1 MTRPPARPRSAGPL
15 MTRPPARTGSAGA
28 VYVSLLG
35 PLTARLDGRELPLG
49 PRKQRLVLATLLAR
63 PNTSVPVGVL
73 TDAVWPDDPPRT
85 ARKNLQVYVSAVR
98 ALLGPAGDGGRD
110 RVVHGCGGYLLR
122 IAEDEL
128 DTLRFGAL
136 ARAGRAAA
144 GRGDLPGA
152 ARLLR
157 EALDLWEGPPL
168 NDLRD
173 SAEVAGEAGRLE
185 ARCLTVFEDW
195 AETEIE
201 LGRAA
206 VAVDGLRDLVERH
219 PLRERLRAAWMTSLH
234 QSGRQAEALA
244 VYDDYRQLM
253 SRELGLEPSP
263 AMAAQYRSM
272 LGRGR
277 EARRP
282 AAPRE
287 AGSAEALPACTGAFT
302 GRRDEL
308 RDLLDVLGGGEERVV
323 VVSGPA
329 GTGKSALAVR
339 AAHLLADRF
348 PDGRVHVRARRE
360 DGTARSRA
368 EVLAELG
375 RLCGVAGGALAEP
388 AGGPAGGPADGPAD
402 VRVATA
408 ALADAWQ
415 GWLAR
420 HRALVVLDD
429 VPDEAAVRGLLP
441 RSGRC
446 SVLVTARGQLAGLAP
461 VHRIALPALADGEAL
476 ELLGKLIGA
485 GRLRTDPAAALRIV
499 RACGALPLAV
509 EVSGMRLAVLRHLP
523 LAEYAARLGDP
534 SAALDELVAGDVSV
548 RERIAS
554 GWRDLADGDRRV
566 LGRLAGF
573 AEDGGFTLDRATAAL
588 GCGERAAIR
597 AVESLIGAGAVT
609 SPAGEV
615 TAHAALYEVPR
626 LLGLYARERETAP
639 DRPGV
644 SARGKEASDLPGGP
658 AEREA
663 SHRPGVPA
671 GREETHDRPGG
682 PAECEAPDRPGVPA
696 EQEEALDRPG
706 RQTERQAPDRPG
718 VPASAL
724 IPG

>member
-1 MTRPPARPRSAGPL
+1 

-28 VYVSLLG
+28 VHVSLLG

-63 PNTSVPVGVL
+63 PNTPVPVGVL

-85 ARKNLQVYVSAVR
+85 ARKNLQVYVSAAR
-98 ALLGPAGDGGRD
+98 TLLGPAGDGGRD

-122 IAEDEL
+122 IAEAEL

-173 SAEVAGEAGRLE
+173 SVGVAEEADRLE

-282 AAPRE
+282 AATRE
-287 AGSAEALPACTGAFT
+287 AGSAGALPACTGAFT

-329 GTGKSALAVR
+329 GAGKSALAVR

-348 PDGRVHVRARRE
+348 PDGRVHVRVRRE

-368 EVLAELG
+368 EVLVELG
-375 RLCGVAGGALAEP
+375 RLCGVAGAAP
-388 AGGPAGGPADGPAD
+388 AGAAGGPADARG
-402 VRVATA
+402 ATA

-420 HRALVVLDD
+420 HRALVVLDG

-441 RSGRC
+441 RSGKC

-485 GRLRTDPAAALRIV
+485 GRLRTDPGAALRIV

-523 LAEYAARLGDP
+523 LAEYAARLDDP

-548 RERIAS
+548 RDRIAS
-554 GWRDLADGDRRV
+554 GWRDLGDGDRWA
-566 LGRLAGF
+566 LGRLAEL
-573 AEDGGFTLDRATAAL
+573 AEDGGFALDRATAAL
-588 GCGERAAIR
+588 GRGERAAIR

-626 LLGLYARERETAP
+626 LLALYAREREAAALPGAP
-639 DRPGV
+639 DRP
-644 SARGKEASDLPGGP
+644 EAPDLPG
-658 AEREA
+658 
-663 SHRPGVPA
+663 V
-671 GREETHDRPGG
+671 
-682 PAECEAPDRPGVPA
+682 
-696 EQEEALDRPG
+696 Q
-706 RQTERQAPDRPG
+706 
-718 VPASAL
+718 ASAL

>member
-1 MTRPPARPRSAGPL
+1 MSRPPVPTAP
-15 MTRPPARTGSAGA
+15 AGA
-28 VYVSLLG
+28 VYFSLLG

-49 PRKQRLVLATLLAR
+49 PRKQRLVLATLLSR
-63 PNTSVPVGVL
+63 PNTPVPVDVL

-85 ARKNLQVYVSAVR
+85 ARKNLQVYVSAAR
-98 ALLGPAGDGGRD
+98 ALLGPAGDGGRE

-122 IAEDEL
+122 IAEGEL
-128 DTLRFGAL
+128 DTLRFGSL

-144 GRGDLPGA
+144 ERGDLPGA

-173 SAEVAGEAGRLE
+173 SAGVAEEADRLE
-185 ARCLTVFEDW
+185 ARCLTVYEDW
-195 AETEIE
+195 AEAEIE

-219 PLRERLRAAWMTSLH
+219 PLRERLRAAWMNSLH

-244 VYDDYRQLM
+244 VFDDYRQLM
-253 SRELGLEPSP
+253 ARELGLEPSP
-263 AMAAQYRSM
+263 AMAALYRSM

-282 AAPRE
+282 SAPRGQ
-287 AGSAEALPACTGAFT
+287 AGPVALPAGTGAFT

-308 RDLLDVLGGGEERVV
+308 RDLLGVLGGGEGRVV

-329 GTGKSALAVR
+329 GAGKSALAVR

-348 PDGRVHVRARRE
+348 PDGRVQVRVRRE

-375 RLCGVAGGALAEP
+375 RLCGAAGAAPGAGQP
-388 AGGPAGGPADGPAD
+388 SGPAAAD
-402 VRVATA
+402 

-415 GWLAR
+415 TWLAR
-420 HRALVVLDD
+420 RRALVVLDD
-429 VPDEAAVRGLLP
+429 VPEEASVRDLLP
-441 RSGRC
+441 RSGAS
-446 SVLVTARGQLAGLAP
+446 SVLVTARGQLPGLAP

-485 GRLRTDPAAALRIV
+485 GRLRTDPGAALRIV
-499 RACGALPLAV
+499 RAGGGLPLAV

-523 LAEYAARLGDP
+523 LAEYADRLDDP
-534 SAALDELVAGDVSV
+534 SGALDELVAGDVSV
-548 RERIAS
+548 RRRIAS
-554 GWRDLADGDRRV
+554 GWQDLADGDRRV
-566 LGRLAGF
+566 LARLAGL
-573 AEDGGFTLDRATAAL
+573 AADGGFTLDRATAAL

-597 AVESLIGAGAVT
+597 AVESLIDAGAVT

-626 LLGLYARERETAP
+626 LLGLFAREQEDRERPREQEGREGPEAEGPEAAASGAP
-639 DRPGV
+639 
-644 SARGKEASDLPGGP
+644 EAA
-658 AEREA
+658 AE
-663 SHRPGVPA
+663 A
-671 GREETHDRPGG
+671 GR
-682 PAECEAPDRPGVPA
+682 V
-696 EQEEALDRPG
+696 PG
-706 RQTERQAPDRPG
+706 RAPAQGAAP
-718 VPASAL
+718 VAY
-724 IPG
+724 

>member
-1 MTRPPARPRSAGPL
+1 

-63 PNTSVPVGVL
+63 PNTPVPVGVL

-85 ARKNLQVYVSAVR
+85 ARKNLQVYVSAAR
-98 ALLGPAGDGGRD
+98 ALLGPAGEEGRE

-122 IAEDEL
+122 IAEGEL

-173 SAEVAGEAGRLE
+173 SAEVTEEADRLE

-219 PLRERLRAAWMTSLH
+219 PLRERLRAAWMNSLH

-253 SRELGLEPSP
+253 ARELGLEPSP
-263 AMAAQYRSM
+263 AMAAQYRAM

-282 AAPRE
+282 AARE
-287 AGSAEALPACTGAFT
+287 AGSARALPACTGAFT

-308 RDLLDVLGGGEERVV
+308 RDLLGVLGGGEERVV

-329 GTGKSALAVR
+329 GAGKSALAVR

-348 PDGRVHVRARRE
+348 PDGRVRVRVRRE

-375 RLCGVAGGALAEP
+375 RLCGVVGGAAP
-388 AGGPAGGPADGPAD
+388 AGAEGGPAD

-415 GWLAR
+415 EWQAR
-420 HRALVVLDD
+420 RRALVVLDD
-429 VPDEAAVRGLLP
+429 VPDEASVRGLLS
-441 RSGRC
+441 RSGKC
-446 SVLVTARGQLAGLAP
+446 SVLITARGQLAGLAP

-476 ELLGKLIGA
+476 ELLGELIGA
-485 GRLRTDPAAALRIV
+485 GRLRADREAALRIV
-499 RACGALPLAV
+499 RACGGLPLAV

-548 RERIAS
+548 RHRIAS
-554 GWRDLADGDRRV
+554 GWQDLADGDRSA
-566 LGRLAGF
+566 LGRLAGL
-573 AEDGGFTLDRATAAL
+573 AEDGCFTLDRATEAL

-597 AVESLIGAGAVT
+597 AVESLIDAGAVT

-626 LLGLYARERETAP
+626 LLGLYARERE
-639 DRPGV
+639 
-644 SARGKEASDLPGGP
+644 ASDLPEVP
-658 AEREA
+658 AERETPA
-663 SHRPGVPA
+663 RHGVRT
-671 GREETHDRPGG
+671 GR
-682 PAECEAPDRPGVPA
+682 EAPDRLGGGVRREAVDRLGVPV
-696 EQEEALDRPG
+696 EGE
-706 RQTERQAPDRPG
+706 APDRPG

>member
-1 MTRPPARPRSAGPL
+1 

-28 VYVSLLG
+28 VHVSLLG

-63 PNTSVPVGVL
+63 PNTPVPVGVL

-85 ARKNLQVYVSAVR
+85 ARKNLQVYVSAAR
-98 ALLGPAGDGGRD
+98 TLLGPAGDGGRD

-122 IAEDEL
+122 IAEAEL

-173 SAEVAGEAGRLE
+173 SVGVAEEADRLE

-282 AAPRE
+282 AATRE
-287 AGSAEALPACTGAFT
+287 AGSAGALPACTGAFT

-329 GTGKSALAVR
+329 GAGKSALAVR

-348 PDGRVHVRARRE
+348 PDGRVHVRVRRE

-375 RLCGVAGGALAEP
+375 RLCGVAGAAP
-388 AGGPAGGPADGPAD
+388 AGAAGGPADARG
-402 VRVATA
+402 ATA

-420 HRALVVLDD
+420 HRALVVLDG

-441 RSGRC
+441 RSGKC

-485 GRLRTDPAAALRIV
+485 GRLRTDPGAALRIV

-523 LAEYAARLGDP
+523 LAEYAARLDDP

-548 RERIAS
+548 RDRIAS
-554 GWRDLADGDRRV
+554 GWRDLGDGDRWA
-566 LGRLAGF
+566 LGRLAEL
-573 AEDGGFTLDRATAAL
+573 AEDGGFALDRATAAL
-588 GCGERAAIR
+588 GRGERAAIR

-626 LLGLYARERETAP
+626 LLALYAREREA
-639 DRPGV
+639 
-644 SARGKEASDLPGGP
+644 AALP
-658 AEREA
+658 
-663 SHRPGVPA
+663 
-671 GREETHDRPGG
+671 
-682 PAECEAPDRPGVPA
+682 EAPDRP
-696 EQEEALDRPG
+696 E
-706 RQTERQAPDRPG
+706 APDLPG
-718 VPASAL
+718 VQASAL

>member
-1 MTRPPARPRSAGPL
+1 

-28 VYVSLLG
+28 VYFSLLG

-63 PNTSVPVGVL
+63 PNTPVPVGML
-73 TDAVWPDDPPRT
+73 TDVVWPDDPPRT
-85 ARKNLQVYVSAVR
+85 ARKNLQVYVSAAR
-98 ALLGPAGDGGRD
+98 TLLGPAGDGGRD
-110 RVVHGCGGYLLR
+110 RVAHGCGGYLLR
-122 IAEDEL
+122 IAEGEL
-128 DTLRFGAL
+128 DTLRFGSL

-173 SAEVAGEAGRLE
+173 SAGVAEEADRLE
-185 ARCLTVFEDW
+185 ARCLSVYEDW
-195 AETEIE
+195 AETTIE
-201 LGRAA
+201 LGRPA

-219 PLRERLRAAWMTSLH
+219 PLRERLRAAWMNSLH

-253 SRELGLEPSP
+253 ARELGLEPSP
-263 AMAAQYRSM
+263 AMAALYRSM

-277 EARRP
+277 EARR
-282 AAPRE
+282 AAAARE
-287 AGSAEALPACTGAFT
+287 AAGPVALPACTGAFT

-308 RDLLDVLGGGEERVV
+308 RGLLDVLGGGEERVV

-329 GTGKSALAVR
+329 GSGKSALAVR
-339 AAHLLADRF
+339 AAQLLADRF
-348 PDGRVHVRARRE
+348 PDGRVHVRVRRE
-360 DGTARSRA
+360 DGTARGRA
-368 EVLAELG
+368 EILAELG
-375 RLCGVAGGALAEP
+375 RLCGVAGAAAPAEGGQPEGGRGDAGA
-388 AGGPAGGPADGPAD
+388 
-402 VRVATA
+402 ATG

-415 GWLAR
+415 EWPAR

-429 VPDEAAVRGLLP
+429 VPDEASVRGLLP
-441 RSGRC
+441 RSGKC
-446 SVLVTARGQLAGLAP
+446 SVLVTSRGQLAGLAP
-461 VHRIALPALADGEAL
+461 VHRIALPVLADGEAL
-476 ELLGKLIGA
+476 ELLGRLIGA
-485 GRLRTDPAAALRIV
+485 GRLRADPGAALRIV

-523 LAEYAARLGDP
+523 LAEYAARLEDP

-548 RERIAS
+548 RHRIAS
-554 GWRDLADGDRRV
+554 GWQDLADGDRRV
-566 LGRLAGF
+566 LGRLAGI

-597 AVESLIGAGAVT
+597 AVESLIDAGAVT

-626 LLGLYARERETAP
+626 LLGLYAREREVPPRT
-639 DRPGV
+639 DV
-644 SARGKEASDLPGGP
+644 P
-658 AEREA
+658 AQTDVPA
-663 SHRPGVPA
+663 RPGVPA
-671 GREETHDRPGG
+671 RAVVTAG
-682 PAECEAPDRPGVPA
+682 P
-696 EQEEALDRPG
+696 
-706 RQTERQAPDRPG
+706 
-718 VPASAL
+718 L

>member
-1 MTRPPARPRSAGPL
+1 

-28 VYVSLLG
+28 VHVSLLG

-63 PNTSVPVGVL
+63 PNTPVPVGVL

-85 ARKNLQVYVSAVR
+85 ARKNLQVYVSAAR
-98 ALLGPAGDGGRD
+98 TLLGPAGDGGRD

-122 IAEDEL
+122 IAEAEL

-173 SAEVAGEAGRLE
+173 SVGVAEEADRLE

-282 AAPRE
+282 AATRE
-287 AGSAEALPACTGAFT
+287 AGSAGALPACTGAFT

-329 GTGKSALAVR
+329 GAGKSALAVR

-348 PDGRVHVRARRE
+348 PDGRVHVRVRRE

-375 RLCGVAGGALAEP
+375 RLCGVAGAAP
-388 AGGPAGGPADGPAD
+388 AGAAGGPADARG
-402 VRVATA
+402 ATA

-420 HRALVVLDD
+420 HRALVVLDG

-441 RSGRC
+441 RSGKC

-476 ELLGKLIGA
+476 DLLGKLIGA
-485 GRLRTDPAAALRIV
+485 GRLRTDPGAALRIV

-523 LAEYAARLGDP
+523 LAEYAARLDDP

-548 RERIAS
+548 RDRIAS
-554 GWRDLADGDRRV
+554 GWRDLGDGDRWA
-566 LGRLAGF
+566 LGRLAEL
-573 AEDGGFTLDRATAAL
+573 AEDGGFALDRATAAL
-588 GCGERAAIR
+588 GRGERAAIR

-626 LLGLYARERETAP
+626 LLALYAREREA
-639 DRPGV
+639 
-644 SARGKEASDLPGGP
+644 AALP
-658 AEREA
+658 
-663 SHRPGVPA
+663 
-671 GREETHDRPGG
+671 
-682 PAECEAPDRPGVPA
+682 EAPDRP
-696 EQEEALDRPG
+696 E
-706 RQTERQAPDRPG
+706 APDLPG
-718 VPASAL
+718 VQASAL

>member
-1 MTRPPARPRSAGPL
+1 

-28 VYVSLLG
+28 VYFSLLG

-63 PNTSVPVGVL
+63 PNTPVPVDVL

-85 ARKNLQVYVSAVR
+85 ARKNLQVYVSAAR
-98 ALLGPAGDGGRD
+98 ALLGPAGDDGRD
-110 RVVHGCGGYLLR
+110 RLVHGCGGYLLR
-122 IAEDEL
+122 IAEGEL
-128 DTLRFGAL
+128 DTLRFGSL
-136 ARAGRAAA
+136 ARAGRAEA
-144 GRGDLPGA
+144 GRGDLRSA

-173 SAEVAGEAGRLE
+173 SAGVAEEADRLE
-185 ARCLTVFEDW
+185 ARCLTVYEDW

-219 PLRERLRAAWMTSLH
+219 PLRERLRAAWMNSLH

-253 SRELGLEPSP
+253 ARELGLEPSP
-263 AMAAQYRSM
+263 AMAALYRSM

-282 AAPRE
+282 AAARE
-287 AGSAEALPACTGAFT
+287 AVSAVALPAPTGAFT

-308 RDLLDVLGGGEERVV
+308 RGLLDVLGGGEERVV

-329 GTGKSALAVR
+329 GAGKSALAVR

-348 PDGRVHVRARRE
+348 PDGRVQVRVRRE
-360 DGTARSRA
+360 DGTARGRA

-375 RLCGVAGGALAEP
+375 RLCGVTAGAAAAPSEGGRTDGGHGGTGAAS
-388 AGGPAGGPADGPAD
+388 G
-402 VRVATA
+402 

-415 GWLAR
+415 EWLDR

-429 VPDEAAVRGLLP
+429 VPDEASVRGLLP
-441 RSGRC
+441 RSGKC
-446 SVLVTARGQLAGLAP
+446 SVLVTARCQLAGLAP

-485 GRLRTDPAAALRIV
+485 GRLRTDPGAALRIV
-499 RACGALPLAV
+499 RACGSLPLAV

-523 LAEYAARLGDP
+523 LAEYAARLEDP
-534 SAALDELVAGDVSV
+534 SAALDELVAGDISV
-548 RERIAS
+548 RHRIAS
-554 GWRDLADGDRRV
+554 GWQDLVDGDRWV
-566 LGRLAGF
+566 LGRLAGL
-573 AEDGGFTLDRATAAL
+573 AEDGGFTLDRATEAL

-626 LLGLYARERETAP
+626 LFGLYAREREAPARTGVPTGPAHTGAPGAPAGTSLAPVAP
-639 DRPGV
+639 DRAGV
-644 SARGKEASDLPGGP
+644 PVAPAHAGVPVHTASTHTGTSARTAVTAGP
-658 AEREA
+658 
-663 SHRPGVPA
+663 
-671 GREETHDRPGG
+671 
-682 PAECEAPDRPGVPA
+682 
-696 EQEEALDRPG
+696 
-706 RQTERQAPDRPG
+706 
-718 VPASAL
+718 L

>member
-1 MTRPPARPRSAGPL
+1 

-28 VYVSLLG
+28 VHVSLLG

-63 PNTSVPVGVL
+63 PNTPVPVGVL

-85 ARKNLQVYVSAVR
+85 ARKNLQVYVSAAR
-98 ALLGPAGDGGRD
+98 TLLGPAGDGGRD

-122 IAEDEL
+122 IAEAEL

-173 SAEVAGEAGRLE
+173 SVGVAEEADRLE

-282 AAPRE
+282 AATRE
-287 AGSAEALPACTGAFT
+287 AGSAGALPACTGAFT

-329 GTGKSALAVR
+329 GAGKSALAVR

-348 PDGRVHVRARRE
+348 PDGRVHVRVRRE

-375 RLCGVAGGALAEP
+375 RLCGVAGAAP
-388 AGGPAGGPADGPAD
+388 AGAAGGPADARG
-402 VRVATA
+402 ATA

-420 HRALVVLDD
+420 HRALVVLDG

-441 RSGRC
+441 RSGKC

-485 GRLRTDPAAALRIV
+485 GRLRTDPGAALRIV

-523 LAEYAARLGDP
+523 LAEYAARLDDP

-548 RERIAS
+548 RDRIAS
-554 GWRDLADGDRRV
+554 GWRDLGDGDRWA
-566 LGRLAGF
+566 LGRLAEL
-573 AEDGGFTLDRATAAL
+573 AEDGGFALDRATAAL
-588 GCGERAAIR
+588 GRGERAAIR

-626 LLGLYARERETAP
+626 LLALYAREREAAALPGAP
-639 DRPGV
+639 
-644 SARGKEASDLPGGP
+644 DLPG
-658 AEREA
+658 
-663 SHRPGVPA
+663 V
-671 GREETHDRPGG
+671 
-682 PAECEAPDRPGVPA
+682 
-696 EQEEALDRPG
+696 Q
-706 RQTERQAPDRPG
+706 
-718 VPASAL
+718 ASAL

>member
-1 MTRPPARPRSAGPL
+1 MSRPPV
-15 MTRPPARTGSAGA
+15 RTAPAGA
-28 VYVSLLG
+28 VHFSLLG

-63 PNTSVPVGVL
+63 PNTPVPVDVL
-73 TDAVWPDDPPRT
+73 TDVVWPDDPPRT
-85 ARKNLQVYVSAVR
+85 ARKNLQVYVSAAR
-98 ALLGPAGDGGRD
+98 TLLGPAGDGGRE

-122 IAEDEL
+122 IAEGEL
-128 DTLRFGAL
+128 DTLRFGSL

-144 GRGDLPGA
+144 ERGDLPGA

-173 SAEVAGEAGRLE
+173 SAGVAEEADRLE
-185 ARCLTVFEDW
+185 ARCLTVYEDW
-195 AETEIE
+195 AEAEIE

-219 PLRERLRAAWMTSLH
+219 PLRERLRAAWMNSLH

-244 VYDDYRQLM
+244 VFDDYRQLM
-253 SRELGLEPSP
+253 ARELGLEPSP
-263 AMAAQYRSM
+263 AMAALYRSM

-277 EARRP
+277 EPRRP
-282 AAPRE
+282 AAARE
-287 AGSAEALPACTGAFT
+287 QAGPVALPAGTGAFA

-329 GTGKSALAVR
+329 GAGKSALAAR

-348 PDGRVHVRARRE
+348 PDGRVQVRVRRE

-375 RLCGVAGGALAEP
+375 RLCGVAGPAPGTEQPSGAA
-388 AGGPAGGPADGPAD
+388 AGD
-402 VRVATA
+402 V
-408 ALADAWQ
+408 LADAWQ
-415 GWLAR
+415 RWQAR
-420 HRALVVLDD
+420 RRALVVLDD
-429 VPDEAAVRGLLP
+429 VPDEASVRGLLP
-441 RSGRC
+441 RSGAC
-446 SVLVTARGQLAGLAP
+446 SVLVTARGQLPGLAP

-485 GRLRTDPAAALRIV
+485 GRLRTDPGAALRIV
-499 RACGALPLAV
+499 RACGGLPLAV

-523 LAEYAARLGDP
+523 LAEYADRLDDP
-534 SAALDELVAGDVSV
+534 SGALDELVAGDVSV
-548 RERIAS
+548 RRRIAS
-554 GWRDLADGDRRV
+554 GWQDLSEGDRRV
-566 LGRLAGF
+566 LARLAGLV
-573 AEDGGFTLDRATAAL
+573 ADGGFTLDRATAAL

-597 AVESLIGAGAVT
+597 AVESLIDAGAVT

-626 LLGLYARERETAP
+626 LLGLFAREQEGREGSGAADRAGAAEAAAP
-639 DRPGV
+639 VAGAGPG
-644 SARGKEASDLPGGP
+644 RGP
-658 AEREA
+658 ASGA
-663 SHRPGVPA
+663 
-671 GREETHDRPGG
+671 
-682 PAECEAPDRPGVPA
+682 
-696 EQEEALDRPG
+696 
-706 RQTERQAPDRPG
+706 
-718 VPASAL
+718 AL

>member
-1 MTRPPARPRSAGPL
+1 

-63 PNTSVPVGVL
+63 PNTPVPVGVL
-73 TDAVWPDDPPRT
+73 IDAVWPDGPPRT
-85 ARKNLQVYVSAVR
+85 ARKNLQVYVSAAR
-98 ALLGPAGDGGRD
+98 ALLGPAGDGARH

-122 IAEDEL
+122 IAEGEL

-173 SAEVAGEAGRLE
+173 SAEVAEEADRLE

-195 AETEIE
+195 AEAEIE

-206 VAVDGLRDLVERH
+206 VAADGLRDLVERH
-219 PLRERLRAAWMTSLH
+219 PLRERLRAAWMNSLH

-244 VYDDYRQLM
+244 VYDDYRQLLA
-253 SRELGLEPSP
+253 RELGLEPSP
-263 AMAAQYRSM
+263 AMAALYRSM

-282 AAPRE
+282 AAARE
-287 AGSAEALPACTGAFT
+287 TVSAVALPACTGAFT

-308 RDLLDVLGGGEERVV
+308 RGLLDVLGGGEERVV

-329 GTGKSALAVR
+329 GAGKSALAVR

-348 PDGRVHVRARRE
+348 PDGRVQVRVRRE
-360 DGTARSRA
+360 DGTARGPA
-368 EVLAELG
+368 DVLAELG
-375 RLCGVAGGALAEP
+375 RLCGVAGAAPPGPE
-388 AGGPAGGPADGPAD
+388 AGRGD
-402 VRVATA
+402 VRAA
-408 ALADAWQ
+408 EALADAWQ
-415 GWLAR
+415 EWLAR
-420 HRALVVLDD
+420 HRALIVLDD
-429 VPDEAAVRGLLP
+429 VPGEAAVRGLLP
-441 RSGRC
+441 RSGQC

-461 VHRIALPALADGEAL
+461 VHRIALPAPADGEAL

-485 GRLRTDPAAALRIV
+485 GRLRTDPGAALRIV

-523 LAEYAARLGDP
+523 LAEYAARLEDP

-548 RERIAS
+548 RDRLAS
-554 GWRDLADGDRRV
+554 GWRDLADGERRV
-566 LGRLAGF
+566 LGRLAGL
-573 AEDGGFTLDRATAAL
+573 AEDGGFTLDSATAAL

-597 AVESLIGAGAVT
+597 AVESLIDAGAVT

-626 LLGLYARERETAP
+626 LLGLYAREREAP
-639 DRPGV
+639 
-644 SARGKEASDLPGGP
+644 APGGASAGAGVPVTP
-658 AEREA
+658 A
-663 SHRPGVPA
+663 HPGVPA
-671 GREETHDRPGG
+671 PAGSGWGPG
-682 PAECEAPDRPGVPA
+682 PAGVPA
-696 EQEEALDRPG
+696 LLPDLPP
-706 RQTERQAPDRPG
+706 TPAPDLTG
-718 VPASAL
+718 VPARTVVTAGPLSPA
-724 IPG
+724 